1 MLRRMATVVAAT
13 ASLALIGAGPALAQD
28 TINLQET
35 HKGSTALGFGTQE
48 CDGPFEDL
56 GENEDGWHFI
66 APGGSSFISLSLTF
80 TDLDDN
86 VVNVLITS
94 TDPANPSTGAGWSG
108 YFTTVGQGVEQ
119 HAWVFT
125 EAGWTLEDG
134 TAQVDDKG
142 TQDFFVLSHTCPG
155 VPTTQTPTP
164 TPTPTP
170 TLTPTPTPTP
180 TEDGETPKPV
190 PTEVPAGYGQA
201 DNGSAGTMGLIAFA
215 TALAI
220 GGAALVS
227 RRFLKDN

>member
-1 MLRRMATVVAAT
+1 LATVVAAT
-13 ASLALIGAGPALAQD
+13 AALGLISAGPALAQETVSIQPGQVPTTAMDFD
-28 TINLQET
+28 T
-35 HKGSTALGFGTQE
+35 HE

-56 GENEDGWHFI
+56 ADDLDGWHFI
-66 APGGSSFISLSLTF
+66 APGQSGFESLTLTF
-80 TDLDDN
+80 DTPGGE
-86 VVNVLITS
+86 VIVEITS
-94 TDPANPSTGAGWSG
+94 DDPDNPSSNGGWSG
-108 YFTTVGQGVEQ
+108 YFSDAGPNENH

-125 EAGWTLEDG
+125 DAGWTLTAGEAEVDEDG
-134 TAQVDDKG
+134 Q
-142 TQDFFVLSHTCPG
+142 QDFFVLSHTCPG
-155 VPTTQTPTP
+155 VPTTPTP
-164 TPTPTP
+164 TPTETE
-170 TLTPTPTPTP
+170 TPTPPPTTPPTTPP